1 MFNYYAYEKLIK
13 KKEDE
18 INQKEKD
25 QKKDIDKRGK
35 QNIV

>member
-18 INQKEKD
+18 IKEREKD
-25 QKKDIDKRGK
+25 EK
-35 QNIV
+35 QNEIKKG

>member
-18 INQKEKD
+18 IHQKELD
-25 QKKDIDKRGK
+25 EKKNEEKK
-35 QNIV
+35 SN